1 MLQTADSIA
10 SFWQSRYFS
19 MSGSVITHRGICGTN
34 MQNINNHFCPSQTS
48 VSNSIAIGT
57 PDVPASKK
65 KDKKEQ
71 LSKTQKRK
79 LADKTGLFTV
89 IFCLSSM
96 RIQTLWQRHLARVRL
111 SSHLFIRLTT
121 LSLWSLFCLF

>member
-1 MLQTADSIA
+1 M
-10 SFWQSRYFS
+10 RN
-19 MSGSVITHRGICGTN
+19 V
-34 MQNINNHFCPSQTS
+34 NNHFYPSQTS

-65 KDKKEQ
+65 KDKKEH

-89 IFCLSSM
+89 ILFFSEQYKNPNFIAMTACSV
-96 RIQTLWQRHLARVRL
+96 RVRI
-111 SSHLFIRLTT
+111 SSF
-121 LSLWSLFCLF
+121 